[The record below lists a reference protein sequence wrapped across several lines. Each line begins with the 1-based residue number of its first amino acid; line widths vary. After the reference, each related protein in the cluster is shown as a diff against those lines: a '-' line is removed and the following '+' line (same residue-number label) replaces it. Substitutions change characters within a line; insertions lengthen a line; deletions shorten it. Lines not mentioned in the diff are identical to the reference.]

1 MSVVD
6 EIERLKR
13 ERDAVILAHN
23 YQPPEVQDAADY
35 TGDSLGLSR
44 KAAEL
49 PQGVILFCGVDFM
62 AETAKILSPLKTV
75 LTPCVEA
82 TCPMAATVGPN
93 DVEKMRAEFPGAPVV
108 SYINTT
114 AAVKAAS
121 DICCTSTNAA
131 EVVRSLDGDE
141 VIFVPDRNLADWV
154 RKESGKTVHAWGGYC
169 YVHRKF
175 DADEVSTAKEARP
188 GAVLMVHPECD
199 PEVVELADE
208 VLSTGGMLRFARASD
223 AEEFL
228 VGTEEGLLYRLRKE
242 NPQKRFYSA
251 GSAKVCRSMK
261 LITLEDVAASLREM
275 KHEVTLPEGVLA
287 RARGPIEEMVKYA

>member
-1 MSVVD
+1 MSVVR

-23 YQPPEVQDAADY
+23 YQPPEVQDVADY

-49 PQGVILFCGVDFM
+49 LQGVIVFCGVDFM

-75 LTPCVEA
+75 LIPRPEA
-82 TCPMAATVGPN
+82 TCPMAAMVGPD
-93 DVEKMRAEFPGAPVV
+93 DVERMRAEFPGAPVV
-108 SYINTT
+108 SYVNTT

-121 DICCTSTNAA
+121 DVCCTSANAA
-131 EVVRSLDGDE
+131 EIVRSLDEEE
-141 VIFVPDRNLADWV
+141 VIFVPDKNLADWV
-154 RKESGKTVHAWGGYC
+154 RRETGKTVRPSDGYC

-175 DADEVSTAKEARP
+175 DVDEVERAKRERP

-199 PEVVELADE
+199 PEVVELADV
-208 VLSTGGMLRFARASD
+208 VLSTGGMLRFARASE

-228 VGTEEGLLYRLRKE
+228 VGTEEGLLHRLKRE
-242 NPQKRFYSA
+242 NPQKEFYSA

-261 LITLEDVAASLREM
+261 LIALEDVAASLREM
-275 KHEVTLPEGVLA
+275 KHEVTLPEEVLR
-287 RARGPIEEMVKYA
+287 RATGPIEEMVKYA